1 MSSKPFCKLNRR
13 HFLRNAGMAGL
24 SASLFPGFP
33 VSGSEKAYHPAIL
46 EEPLPSPAQKA
57 WMDLGFGM
65 FIHFG
70 INTYYDKEWSDGTLD
85 PATFN
90 PEKLDTAQWC
100 KTARDAGMKYIVLIT
115 KHHDG
120 FCLWPTKHTR
130 YSVTAS
136 PWKGDLVAEVA
147 NSAAKYGLKLGLYYS
162 LWDRNQK
169 LHDTNERAYVEWM
182 KLQLAELLTNYG
194 SVVELW
200 FDGFWKKQNH
210 GWTKKEEFNGEAGF
224 IEKNMERDLAFVEA
238 WRMEGAYRW
247 QMDHLYQFIK
257 SLQPECL
264 VMNNA
269 TTSYP
274 GVPLHP
280 VDIRSGEK
288 YTRPDQ
294 KDKKVWDWLNG
305 KVYLPLQI
313 ETTMSVKGNE
323 QFKSGNWFWHEW
335 DHSVASREILLGY
348 LQTARQMEANLLLN
362 CGPMANGLLRP
373 EDESTLKSLNQ

>member
-1 MSSKPFCKLNRR
+1 M
-13 HFLRNAGMAGL
+13 
-24 SASLFPGFP
+24 
-33 VSGSEKAYHPAIL
+33 E
-46 EEPLPSPAQKA
+46 
-57 WMDLGFGM
+57 LGFGM

-85 PATFN
+85 PAAFH

-100 KTARDAGMKYIVLIT
+100 RTAKEAGMKYIVLVT

-120 FCLWPTKHTR
+120 FCLWPSRHTR
-130 YSVTAS
+130 YSVAAS
-136 PWKGDLVAEVA
+136 PWKGDLVAEVTNA
-147 NSAAKYGLKLGLYYS
+147 AAKYGLKLGLYYS

-169 LHDTNERAYVEWM
+169 LHDTDERAYVEWM
-182 KLQLAELLTNYG
+182 KLQLTELLANYG
-194 SVVELW
+194 DVVELW

-224 IEKNMERDLAFVEA
+224 IGKNRERDIAFIEA

-257 SLQPECL
+257 SLQPHCL

-294 KDKKVWDWLNG
+294 KDQKVWDWLNG

-313 ETTMSVKGNE
+313 ETTMSVKGNQ

-335 DHSVASREILLGY
+335 DHSVANREVILGY
-348 LQTARQMEANLLLN
+348 LEIARQMEANLLLN

-373 EDESTLKSLNQ
+373 EDETILRSLHQ